1 MKTPLLPTTPTHM
14 NSTENPLTSL
24 ASQWIIRGV
33 KVAVVIVVAL
43 VIVQIGVAIWLRGY
57 MEAPATELVEA
68 TGMNAAIAAWLKGIA
83 ITVASISLAPWV
95 LRLCVGLTLPGFS
108 SAKTMRLSMLAIAIS
123 GVAVCAPPAIRACRT
138 MQSVD
143 PNTSC
148 WFKPDGK
155 PGIAVSLEKDG
166 SYQFWNRPGITP
178 QSGVPAVWVTL
189 QTRSAWEAKQ
199 AIERSTKARESAEEA
214 ARKGAESR
222 MQPGV
227 KAQAAREESRR
238 NVTQSESLK
247 EQLRTENRQA
257 EGNVPHEYPW
267 QSLTILPGRY
277 LYVRNFPTATLEIQL
292 PVELTIEVEGY
303 RPFLCHTGVS
313 RVAMQGSRGF
323 RVSSM
328 ARTSVVIQI
337 RALATR

>member
-14 NSTENPLTSL
+14 NSTEHPLTSL
-24 ASQWIIRGV
+24 ASQWIIRSV
-33 KVAVVIVVAL
+33 KVAVAIVVVL

-57 MEAPATELVEA
+57 MEASATELVEA

-155 PGIAVSLEKDG
+155 PGIV
-166 SYQFWNRPGITP
+166 
-178 QSGVPAVWVTL
+178 
-189 QTRSAWEAKQ
+189 
-199 AIERSTKARESAEEA
+199 
-214 ARKGAESR
+214 
-222 MQPGV
+222 
-227 KAQAAREESRR
+227 
-238 NVTQSESLK
+238 
-247 EQLRTENRQA
+247 
-257 EGNVPHEYPW
+257 
-267 QSLTILPGRY
+267 
-277 LYVRNFPTATLEIQL
+277 
-292 PVELTIEVEGY
+292 
-303 RPFLCHTGVS
+303 
-313 RVAMQGSRGF
+313 
-323 RVSSM
+323 
-328 ARTSVVIQI
+328 
-337 RALATR
+337 